1 MRTIIKL
8 LNNNFSLLDKK
19 RDRVFL
25 ISVCFIFSVLFINI
39 FVPFNINRW
48 FSDSGFIKILRL
60 SSYGLIIALVLLFTQ
75 FPLRKLFKVQH
86 FKFSTYFLWLF
97 VEIVIISL
105 VYIFLYGNPLGNL
118 VNDFIFS
125 LKYTLLGI
133 CLPYSF
139 ALLLIYYKNQRAEI
153 AILKGYIGKQPG
165 SHLTGFRD
173 DKGKI
178 QFSVLTGDIL
188 FLESTDN
195 YISVFYLLNGKI
207 QRKLLRNT
215 LKNMEEELKMQSVI
229 RCHRSFMINTQNIE
243 FAQKKGKFLQLKI
256 KHYESYISVSQKY
269 LSLFLGFLS

>member
-139 ALLLIYYKNQRAEI
+139 AILLIYYKNQRAEI

>member
-25 ISVCFIFSVLFINI
+25 VSVCFIFSVLFINI

-97 VEIVIISL
+97 IEIVIISL

-256 KHYESYISVSQKY
+256 KHYKSYISVSQKY

>member
-25 ISVCFIFSVLFINI
+25 VSVCFIFSVLFINI

-97 VEIVIISL
+97 IEIVIISL

-153 AILKGYIGKQPG
+153 AILKGHIGKQPG